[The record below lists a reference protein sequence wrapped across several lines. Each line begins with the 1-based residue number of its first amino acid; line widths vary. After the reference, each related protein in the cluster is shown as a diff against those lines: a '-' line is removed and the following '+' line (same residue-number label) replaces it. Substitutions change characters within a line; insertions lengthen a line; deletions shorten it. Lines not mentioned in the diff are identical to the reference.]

1 MGAWGF
7 LLYELLGRVWAAAMI
22 AIWSD
27 NCLNISFISSEDS
40 AFATAAMGML
50 LLRSMNVCKF
60 CCSLIAI
67 FIDSLNVVGSLL
79 LMLRASSASSPLIK
93 MAFSCMSACAETEA
107 LEEPIA
113 LMYSFFDSLGEIRN

>member
-1 MGAWGF
+1 MDAWGF
-7 LLYELLGRVWAAAMI
+7 LLYELLSRVWAAAMI

-40 AFATAAMGML
+40 DFATAAMGML

-67 FIDSLNVVGSLL
+67 FIVSLNVVGSLL

-113 LMYSFFDSLGEIRN
+113 LMYSFSIL